1 MDVKFFQHMNMDTIY
16 RNTII
21 NLIFGYLGIIFY
33 YTQLVVKFYILNI
46 IHVLYLIIYIQ
57 HWTAC
62 LAPKLSPSPPPT
74 AYNSKYDVSTKKRFS
89 FSKLKM
95 YDNNFIIFRLP
106 IQKILL
112 ISHDTNVY
120 NFSRNINCKNIFDM
134 KLHFSRIYYFLWDL
148 CNCTYVR
155 FIIQSDQL
163 TIFLEG
169 FKNTVFWALG
179 DLARN

>member
-1 MDVKFFQHMNMDTIY
+1 MDSLFSSKVD
-16 RNTII
+16 
-21 NLIFGYLGIIFY
+21 
-33 YTQLVVKFYILNI
+33 
-46 IHVLYLIIYIQ
+46 
-57 HWTAC
+57 
-62 LAPKLSPSPPPT
+62 PPPPCF
-74 AYNSKYDVSTKKRFS
+74 NSKYDVSTKKRFS